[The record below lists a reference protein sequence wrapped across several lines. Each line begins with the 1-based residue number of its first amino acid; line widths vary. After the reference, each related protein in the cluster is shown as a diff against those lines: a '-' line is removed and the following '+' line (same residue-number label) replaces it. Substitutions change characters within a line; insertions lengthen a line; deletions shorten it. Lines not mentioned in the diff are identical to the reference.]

1 MGYTTLEYL
10 PMILLIEGD
19 KQPTT
24 LKHGNGLQSLT
35 AEHIPREYTDP
46 WSEYC
51 FKVDLCLYE
60 G

>member
-1 MGYTTLEYL
+1 MYRYMGYTTLEYL

-35 AEHIPREYTDP
+35 AEYIPREYTDP
-46 WSEYC
+46 
-51 FKVDLCLYE
+51 
-60 G
+60 